1 MVRAGN
7 DITLNMGSLAMRAAW
22 LGLVIAG
29 VCVVARPVLADEA
42 VKIPERKAGLWE
54 LTTTMDE
61 GLGPKDQTLTM
72 CVDADM
78 EKNTV
83 ASSLHEHDKQCTKH
97 EVKKEGD
104 KTVVEMSCQFASRH
118 VVSRTEMSGDF
129 QTSLGVR
136 IESTTSG
143 DHNGQTVAVK
153 RTITQTGKYLGESC
167 GDLAGG
173 EAKGPDGSK
182 VMVQ

>member
-1 MVRAGN
+1 
-7 DITLNMGSLAMRAAW
+7 MRSAW
-22 LGLVIAG
+22 FSFVVAG
-29 VCVVARPVLADEA
+29 VGVLGVFGAPVLAEEA
-42 VKIPERKAGLWE
+42 AKLPERKAGLWE

-61 GLGPKDQTLTM
+61 GMGPKAQTLTL

-78 EKNTV
+78 EKSTV
-83 ASSLHEHDKQCTKH
+83 AASLLEHEKQCTKY

-104 KTVVEMSCQFASRH
+104 KTVVDMSCQFATRH
-118 VVSRTEMSGDF
+118 VVSRTEMTGDF
-129 QTSLGVR
+129 ETSLSVN
-136 IESTTSG
+136 IDSTTSG

-153 RTITQTGKYLGESC
+153 RTITQTGKYLGASC

-173 EAKGPDGSK
+173 EAKGADGSK

>member
-1 MVRAGN
+1 
-7 DITLNMGSLAMRAAW
+7 MRSGW
-22 LGLVIAG
+22 FGLVVGG
-29 VCVVARPVLADEA
+29 VCGLGVLGVPVLAGDA
-42 VKIPERKAGLWE
+42 VKLPERKAGLWE
-54 LTTTMDE
+54 LITVMDE
-61 GLGPKDQTLTM
+61 GLGPKDQTLTL

-78 EKNTV
+78 EKSTV
-83 ASSLHEHDKQCTKH
+83 NASLHEHEKQCSKY

-104 KTVVEMSCQFASRH
+104 KTVVDMACQFASRH
-118 VVSRTEMSGDF
+118 VMSRTEMSGDF
-129 QTSLGVR
+129 ETSLNVK

-153 RTITQTGKYLGESC
+153 RTITQTGKYLGASC

-173 EAKGPDGSK
+173 EAKGADGSR